1 MNSINAHSASV
12 KEAERIMGISN
23 GVTIPT
29 WLFAGG
35 SGLVLG
41 IMLGPAIMAST
52 GGGSRYLAR
61 IAREKI
67 EGK

>member
-12 KEAERIMGISN
+12 KEAERIMGIS

-29 WLFAGG
+29 WLFA
-35 SGLVLG
+35 SGCGLFAG
-41 IMLGPAIMAST
+41 ILMGPAIMAST

-61 IAREKI
+61 IAKEKI